1 MSWVPPNLAE
11 LCVPHSTISTCQPS
25 TYLFLTFIARL
36 FGYST
41 DHNYPVLESFQSY
54 HYASSANWNAF
65 AMSPTA
71 RYNPEDLK
79 WNLQNEHALMLLPLQ
94 SPLKIV
100 YNSRIYVPTSW
111 KSQTGNQPRKN
122 SISVKFHE
130 PRLRFTDFRASFDAR
145 DRHVTSPSEM
155 FYNLRIGDPGIRD
168 PEFFERAIG
177 VDPNYSVMN
186 FPQPIGFWPEQ
197 YDFIIVGAGSAGCV
211 LANRLSE
218 IKGWRVRNTSLL
230 RLNECRFN
238 LTHFFQVLL
247 LEAGIEE
254 PLVADVPAFASIL
267 QASNIDWMYRTQPEE
282 HSCRS
287 RRGGGCPWARG
298 KVMGGSSSINF
309 MIYIRGNPK
318 DYDEWA
324 ERGNYG
330 WSFKEVLPYF
340 LKSENNEDPEIVK
353 ENPHYHSQGGYQ
365 NVERFP
371 YTDTNTEILINA
383 WKELGFDLVD
393 ANAEKQI
400 GVQRHQMTS
409 IHGTRQSTNGAFIRP
424 IRHKRRNLVIKTR
437 AHVTKI
443 QIDPRTKRA
452 IGVEY
457 LSSATGYVKVALAR
471 KEVILS
477 AGTINSVKILMLS
490 GVGPAEELTKH
501 GIHVLQ
507 DSAVG
512 RNLQDHV
519 TMDGLVIAVSNVTA
533 TAEDD
538 AMKMK
543 DVYYFKKSHKGP
555 LAATGP
561 LTCGVFART
570 SYVHH
575 HGLPDLQF
583 AFDASNQMDYLHQP
597 ADFAET
603 AVEPL
608 SYYDAINIRPILL
621 TPRSRGFILLND
633 SDPLWGPPLIYP
645 RSFTEYPDLDVIVE
659 GIRIAQALFET
670 RAFREHDLRLIDAP
684 LPACRHYRFDTDEY
698 WRCVAMEYTSTIY
711 HPVGTCRMGPEN
723 DPEAV
728 VDPRLKVRGIQGL
741 RVVDASVMPTIVRGN
756 TNAPTIMIAEKAAD
770 MIKEEWL

>member
-1 MSWVPPNLAE
+1 M
-11 LCVPHSTISTCQPS
+11 
-25 TYLFLTFIARL
+25 
-36 FGYST
+36 
-41 DHNYPVLESFQSY
+41 
-54 HYASSANWNAF
+54 
-65 AMSPTA
+65 
-71 RYNPEDLK
+71 
-79 WNLQNEHALMLLPLQ
+79 
-94 SPLKIV
+94 
-100 YNSRIYVPTSW
+100 
-111 KSQTGNQPRKN
+111 
-122 SISVKFHE
+122 
-130 PRLRFTDFRASFDAR
+130 
-145 DRHVTSPSEM
+145 
-155 FYNLRIGDPGIRD
+155 
-168 PEFFERAIG
+168 
-177 VDPNYSVMN
+177 
-186 FPQPIGFWPEQ
+186 
-197 YDFIIVGAGSAGCV
+197 
-211 LANRLSE
+211 
-218 IKGWRVRNTSLL
+218 
-230 RLNECRFN
+230 
-238 LTHFFQVLL
+238 FFQ
-247 LEAGIEE
+247 
-254 PLVADVPAFASIL
+254 
-267 QASNIDWMYRTQPEE
+267 
-282 HSCRS
+282 
-287 RRGGGCPWARG
+287 
-298 KVMGGSSSINF
+298 
-309 MIYIRGNPK
+309 
-318 DYDEWA
+318 
-324 ERGNYG
+324 
-330 WSFKEVLPYF
+330 
-340 LKSENNEDPEIVK
+340 IVK
-353 ENPHYHSQGGYQ
+353 KNPHYHSQGGYQ
-365 NVERFP
+365 NIERFP

-409 IHGTRQSTNGAFIRP
+409 AHGTRQSTNGAFIRP
-424 IRHKRRNLVIKTR
+424 IRHKRQNLVIKTR

-457 LSSATGYVKVALAR
+457 LSSATGFVKVAFAR

-519 TMDGLVIAVSNVTA
+519 TIDGLVIAVSNVTA
-533 TAEDD
+533 TAEDN

-543 DVYYFKKSHKGP
+543 DVYYYKKTHKGP

-561 LTCGVFART
+561 LICGVFAQT
-570 SYVHH
+570 SYAHH
-575 HGLPDLQF
+575 DLPDLQF
-583 AFDASNQMDYLHQP
+583 AFDASNQMDYLRQS

-608 SYYDAINIRPILL
+608 SYYNAIHIRPILL
-621 TPRSRGFILLND
+621 TPKSRGFISLND

-645 RSFTEYPDLDVIVE
+645 RSFTEYPDLDAVVE

-670 RAFREHDLRLIDAP
+670 RVFREHGLRLIDAP

-698 WRCVAMEYTSTIY
+698 WRCVAIEYTNTIY

>member
-1 MSWVPPNLAE
+1 MSWVPPSLAE
-11 LCVPHSTISTCQPS
+11 LCAPLSTVSTCQPS
-25 TYLFLTFIARL
+25 AYLFLAFIARL

-41 DHNYPVLESFQSY
+41 DHNYPVLESFPRYYYQP
-54 HYASSANWNAF
+54 SAAWDWNAF
-65 AMSPTA
+65 AMSPTVA
-71 RYNPEDLK
+71 RYSDHPEDLRRYR
-79 WNLQNEHALMLLPLQ
+79 QDEQALILLPLQ
-94 SPLKIV
+94 SPFKV
-100 YNSRIYVPTSW
+100 SYNPGIYVPPSW
-111 KSQTGNQPRKN
+111 KSQINYQPRRR
-122 SISVKFHE
+122 SISVRSKFA
-130 PRLRFTDFRASFDAR
+130 DFRGSSNAR
-145 DRHVTSPSEM
+145 DRHVGNPSER
-155 FYNLRIGDPGIRD
+155 FYKLRTGNPSVQT
-168 PEFFERAIG
+168 PEFYEEAAGTANGYHG
-177 VDPNYSVMN
+177 VAR
-186 FPQPIGFWPEQ
+186 FPRPIGFRPEQ
-197 YDFIIVGAGSAGCV
+197 YDFVIVGAGSAGCV

-218 IKGWRVRNTSLL
+218 IEGWR
-230 RLNECRFN
+230 
-238 LTHFFQVLL
+238 VLL

-254 PLVADVPAFASIL
+254 PLVADVPAFASML
-267 QASNIDWMYRTQPEE
+267 QASNIDWMYRTQPEK

-298 KVMGGSSSINF
+298 KVMGGSSSINY

-324 ERGNYG
+324 ESGNDG
-330 WSFKEVLPYF
+330 WSFKQVLPYF
-340 LKSENNEDPEIVK
+340 LKSENNEDPEVVK
-353 ENPHYHSQGGYQ
+353 ENPHYHSRGGYQ

-371 YTDTNTEILINA
+371 YVDANTKILINA
-383 WKELGFDLVD
+383 WGELGFDLVD
-393 ANAEKQI
+393 ANAGGQI
-400 GVQRHQMTS
+400 GVQHHQMTS
-409 IHGTRQSTNGAFIRP
+409 IRGMRQSTNGAFIRP
-424 IRHKRRNLVIKTR
+424 IRRKRRNLLIKTR

-457 LSSATGYVKVALAR
+457 LSATGFVKVAFAR

-477 AGTINSVKILMLS
+477 AGAINSPKILMLS
-490 GVGPAEELTKH
+490 GVGPAEELAKH
-501 GIHVLQ
+501 GIRVLQ

-519 TMDGLVIAVSNVTA
+519 TMDGLLIAVGNLTA
-533 TAEDD
+533 TTKDN

-543 DVYYFKKSHKGP
+543 DVYHYKKTHEGP

-561 LTCGVFART
+561 LSCGVFVQT
-570 SYVHH
+570 SYARHR
-575 HGLPDLQF
+575 GLPDLQF

-621 TPRSRGFILLND
+621 TPKSRGFVLLND
-633 SDPLWGPPLIYP
+633 SNPLWGPPLIYP
-645 RSFTEYPDLDVIVE
+645 RSFTEYPDLDAMVE
-659 GIRIAQALFET
+659 GIRMARALFET
-670 RAFREHDLRLIDAP
+670 RAFREHGLRLVDVP
-684 LPACRHYRFDTDEY
+684 LPACRHFRFDTDEY
-698 WRCVAMEYTSTIY
+698 WKCVTTEYTSTIY

-756 TNAPTIMIAEKAAD
+756 TNAPTIMIAEKTAD